1 MTYYLELHAG
11 SGHEGCV
18 PFTAAGTHDAVKI
31 AEYLLSKGPVYNYA
45 QIRAADGRIVSTIS
59 CQDPSEPQPVRAKT
73 WKQLTLDL

>member
-45 QIRAADGRIVSTIS
+45 QIRAADGHVVATF
-59 CQDPSEPQPVRAKT
+59 QGQEPSETEPVQVLA